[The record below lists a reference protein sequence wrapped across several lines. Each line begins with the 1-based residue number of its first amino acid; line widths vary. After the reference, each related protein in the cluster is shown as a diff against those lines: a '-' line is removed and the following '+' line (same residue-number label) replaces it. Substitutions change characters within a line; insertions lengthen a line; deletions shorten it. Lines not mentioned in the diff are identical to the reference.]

1 MELSRSLAVAT
12 SLEVLPVA
20 GSTNDE
26 LSARAAEL
34 PDFSVVVTDNQTA
47 GRGRLG
53 REWVAPPGATLAISV
68 LLRPVLP
75 AGEPLSLEHYGWLPL
90 ISGLAMARA
99 VASVLPDGAE
109 RVGLKWPND
118 VQVNGAK
125 ICGILAELQPGGDS
139 VVIGAGL
146 NVSMTREQLPIPTAT
161 SLALSGAVLSGD
173 DLADAAL
180 AAYLTALREL
190 YSGFVSL
197 GADADGSGVLDAL
210 RDACTTLGREVHVQ
224 LPGGEQLRGTAIDID
239 RSGRLVVRTF
249 SNGHSVAVAAGDV
262 THVRYE

>member
-1 MELSRSLAVAT
+1 MELPLSFSVAPGLVELD
-12 SLEVLPVA
+12 SA

-26 LSARAAEL
+26 LVARAASSE
-34 PDFSVVVTDNQTA
+34 DFSVLITTDQTA

-53 REWVAPPGATLAISV
+53 RQWVAPRGTALATSV

-75 AGEPLSLEHYGWLPL
+75 AGEPLALEHYGWLPL

-99 VASVLPDGAE
+99 VASVLPDGEE

-125 ICGILAELQPGGDS
+125 ICGILAELLPGGDS
-139 VVIGAGL
+139 VVVGAGL

-161 SLALSGAVLSGD
+161 SLALSGATLAGD
-173 DLADAAL
+173 ELADAAL
-180 AAYLTALREL
+180 AAYLTGLRGL
-190 YSGFVSL
+190 YSDFVSL
-197 GADADGSGVLDAL
+197 GADAEGSGVLDAL

-224 LPGGEQLRGTAIDID
+224 LPGGDELRGTATDID
-239 RSGRLVVRTF
+239 RSGRLVVRAF